1 MFSRASSIRILIAV
15 IVLACVGL
23 LALQVRLLQNTAE
36 LRRATFEQN
45 VMAALASAARSLEER
60 SIVDRV
66 FVVSDADSL
75 HWKGNL
81 KSSHS
86 AGPVIARRMDRPD
99 SSTAFAVMMTPSGT
113 VRTWFEE
120 GKIIGTSD
128 RPQQIS
134 VEVFDMF
141 GRLDT
146 TLWRKRRVSGDFALP
161 LPQAKAGRSAAFVR
175 VRTDQGV
182 STMRLD
188 PVRGASSFT
197 FTFGDTLRRDRMV
210 RRVVESFA
218 MTSPEPV
225 GISIAPASLDSLMG
239 DRLRQQSIDQPF
251 AAALVMLDSVMV
263 ASDTTATWDG
273 AEGTFRLPVGA
284 VGPFAPREEL
294 VVQLP
299 SWRSHLWAGLWPELS
314 VTAALF
320 ALIVG
325 VFVATLRTIRRQQE
339 FAGRLSDFIGNMTH
353 EFKTPLATISL
364 ASEAL
369 TRADVKR
376 SPKKIDTYN
385 AVIRDENR
393 RMGSQVERILQ
404 MASLEEGELE
414 LRKER
419 LSLHTLVAEAAHKA
433 RMLVQHRG
441 GTLEVRLD
449 ASDDVVLGDRVHLEN
464 VLHNLFDNA
473 IKYSPDAPAL
483 RVSTENDNTQLRLIV
498 RDRGVGIAPDQQE
511 RVFEKY
517 YRVPTGNVHDVKG
530 FGLGLSYVKLVVTSL
545 GGTVHLTSKLGDG
558 TEATI
563 SLPLVDRSAATKNT

>member
-1 MFSRASSIRILIAV
+1 MFSRASSIRLLVAV
-15 IVLACVGL
+15 IVLACIGL

-36 LRRATFEQN
+36 LRRATFEQS
-45 VMAALASAARSLEER
+45 VMAALASAARALEER

-66 FVVSDADSL
+66 FVVSDDDSL
-75 HWKGNL
+75 HWKNNHR
-81 KSSHS
+81 STPM

-99 SSTAFAVMMTPSGT
+99 STSAFSVMMTPSGT
-113 VRTWFEE
+113 IRTWLKE
-120 GKIIGTSD
+120 GRIVGTSD
-128 RPQQIS
+128 RPQQIT
-134 VEVFDMF
+134 VEVYDLF

-146 TLWRKRRVSGDFALP
+146 TLWRQRRVSGDFALP
-161 LPQAKAGRSAAFVR
+161 LPQAKAGRAAAFVR

-225 GISIAPASLDSLMG
+225 GTSIAPASLDSLMG

-263 ASDTTATWDG
+263 ASDTTATWGG

-376 SPKKIDTYN
+376 SSRKIDTYN
-385 AVIRDENR
+385 AVIRDENK

-404 MASLEEGELE
+404 MASLEEGELD

-419 LSLHTLVAEAAHKA
+419 LSLHTLVTEAAHKA
-433 RMLVQHRG
+433 RMLVEHRG
-441 GTLEVRLD
+441 GSLEVGLQADDD
-449 ASDDVVLGDRVHLEN
+449 AILGDRVHLEN
-464 VLHNLFDNA
+464 VLHNLLDNG
-473 IKYSPDAPAL
+473 IKYSPESPRITVTTKNVEGRL
-483 RVSTENDNTQLRLIV
+483 SVSV
-498 RDRGVGIAPDQQE
+498 RDRGIGIAPDQQE

-545 GGTVHLTSKLGDG
+545 GGHVSLTSVPGEG
-558 TEATI
+558 TEVTVW
-563 SLPLVDRSAATKNT
+563 LPLAAQLPHP